1 MIAWF
6 GGGGAPSTTSRV
18 QRIEYANDTATAVDK
33 GPLTADN
40 YLLAGTGNQSYGY
53 IGGGSPG
60 PKSSVDRI
68 DYSSD
73 TSTAAAKGPLSF
85 ARRKLR
91 ATGNTSYGYYGAGT
105 SPAGDT
111 SIVDRLDYSSDTTT
125 AAAKGPLSLARR
137 FLAAAS
143 PKANALVGR
152 SDNEGI
158 ISYSDTSG
166 EQNDTT
172 CQLDTNSDGKI
183 KFTGAAGIVTSTS
196 AVAADTW
203 SHAAVTRT
211 DNTISV
217 YVNGVLENTGI
228 TTHTFSDY
236 AKVTIGANRPRS
248 TFFKGD
254 ISQVRIYKKSLS
266 SDEIQQNFR
275 SVKKRFGL

>member
-1 MIAWF
+1 M
-6 GGGGAPSTTSRV
+6 GGWITENTH
-18 QRIEYANDTATAVDK
+18 
-33 GPLTADN
+33 
-40 YLLAGTGNQSYGY
+40 
-53 IGGGSPG
+53 
-60 PKSSVDRI
+60 RI

-73 TSTAAAKGPLSF
+73 TST
-85 ARRKLR
+85 
-91 ATGNTSYGYYGAGT
+91 T
-105 SPAGDT
+105 SP
-111 SIVDRLDYSSDTTT
+111 
-125 AAAKGPLSLARR
+125 KGQLSASRGYVT
-137 FLAAAS
+137 AAS
-143 PKANALVGR
+143 PKANALSGR

-158 ISYSDTSG
+158 ISYSDTAG

-183 KFTGAAGIVTSTS
+183 KFSGAAGIVTSTS

-248 TFFKGD
+248 TFYKGD
-254 ISQVRIYKKSLS
+254 ISQVQIYKKALS

-275 SVKKRFGL
+275 SLKKRFGL